1 MSWFQ
6 KEQVEDYL
14 QQDPLINPHHKYALV
29 SFISPEKILVS
40 KDKFKMSRFLH
51 HIFTD
56 QSRPVQ
62 DIRAKFSSG
71 NEQEFSYEKV
81 NELYEDFLFSRD
93 QALEEEFHK
102 RNDYQCTVRGLK
114 IRAVCANEVEVKHV
128 AKKIQQT
135 DKIHSIYCCELSSWC
150 PWDPSENAIQDSE
163 YQLEQLNNL
172 AKEYETN
179 QSNKNELFEQ
189 VKREKLEKA
198 RKELQERKKKLAEE
212 AQQPVKTTTAE
223 EDVKNISELRSIIDE
238 SDKKFYDSA
247 KQEAETASASMGVM
261 NSEDPWIARKKE
273 QEQQQSEESP

>member
-1 MSWFQ
+1 MASFQ
-6 KEQVEDYL
+6 KEQIEDYL

-29 SFISPEKILVS
+29 SFISPEKILIS

-62 DIRAKFSSG
+62 DIRAKLASG
-71 NEQEFSYEKV
+71 DSNEFSYEKV

-114 IRAVCANEVEVKHV
+114 IRAICANEVEVKHV

-163 YQLEQLNNL
+163 YQLEQLNSL

-198 RKELQERKKKLAEE
+198 RKELEERKKKLAEE
-212 AQQPVKTTTAE
+212 TQQPVKTTTAE
-223 EDVKNISELRSIIDE
+223 EDVKNITELRSIIDE
-238 SDKKFYDSA
+238 SDKNFYDGV
-247 KQEAETASASMGVM
+247 KKEAESASSSM
-261 NSEDPWIARKKE
+261 NGLEGEDPWISRKK
-273 QEQQQSEESP
+273 QQQSEESA

>member
-1 MSWFQ
+1 MAWFQQ
-6 KEQVEDYL
+6 KEQIEDYL

-62 DIRAKFSSG
+62 DIRAKLSSG
-71 NEQEFSYEKV
+71 NVQEFSYEKV

-93 QALEEEFHK
+93 EVLEEEFHK

-114 IRAVCANEVEVKHV
+114 IRAICANEVEVKHV

-135 DKIHSIYCCELSSWC
+135 DKIHSIYCCELGAWC
-150 PWDPSENAIQDSE
+150 PWDPSENAIKDSE
-163 YQLEQLNNL
+163 YQLEQLNSL

-198 RKELQERKKKLAEE
+198 RKELNERKMKLAEE

-238 SDKKFYDSA
+238 SDKKFYDGV
-247 KQEAETASASMGVM
+247 KKEAETASASMGVM
-261 NSEDPWIARKKE
+261 TSEDPWIARKKE
-273 QEQQQSEESP
+273 QEQQSEESA